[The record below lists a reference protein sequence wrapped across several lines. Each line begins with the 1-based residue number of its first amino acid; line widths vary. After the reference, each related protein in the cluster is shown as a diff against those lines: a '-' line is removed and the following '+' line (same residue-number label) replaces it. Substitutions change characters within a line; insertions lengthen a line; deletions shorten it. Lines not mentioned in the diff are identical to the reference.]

1 MSEACVRLLL
11 INAESVPVSAN
22 AAKAFTTRH
31 IPAEASD
38 SIISLTQMTELS
50 KPFTVEVADMLM
62 LIMYSS
68 ATSWIYMY
76 GI

>member
-1 MSEACVRLLL
+1 MHAG
-11 INAESVPVSAN
+11 
-22 AAKAFTTRH
+22 KAFTTRH

-50 KPFTVEVADMLM
+50 KPLVVEVADMLMLM

-68 ATSWIYMY
+68 ATS
-76 GI
+76 